1 MANEIKLKKWNGSAW
16 VQQYPEVR
24 HTDIVASGTPSSSN
38 FLRGDGAWANVG
50 DGNTKFYAWRAI
62 NNTSSGGAGYYRIAN
77 INGQAST
84 RFQIEIT
91 GRSQGYGDGNLP
103 NYAKILGQYNN
114 DNNYDVW
121 FFNNRTGT
129 SEVVEEVG
137 TVDDGTNNVN
147 IWVKVSSFAEVT
159 ATAYISDG
167 TITTYDTN
175 SLTTSAPTGY
185 SAVGAEYIMWN
196 SGNDGSGSG
205 LDADTV
211 DGLQASQF
219 IRSDSTDSASGNLTF
234 GGTTTFNNQVTIDT
248 GTSSN
253 ALYLK
258 GTSPTITF
266 ADDTSGA
273 DDFFL
278 HANGNNFYILTD
290 RDGGDQVGA
299 GYETPH
305 PLQLEAD
312 TNVGYLFGE
321 VIASR
326 NYVDTEIASL
336 VASAPDALNTLNELA
351 SALGDDANFST
362 TVTNSLAG
370 KLNLTGGTLTG
381 TLTSR
386 AINMQN
392 YNLTGVNML
401 QFNDAGPNEGIDWSG
416 GNFKI
421 YESPDDLT
429 TNSAGNLQFVS
440 GGQRRM
446 TVGTDGYVYVGSTL
460 HAPTSVTTAKTH
472 ITASNPILQLTDSD
486 TSGSAY
492 IDYQGG
498 TSLKVHAGSDPI
510 VFIAGNS
517 EKARLTAGNG
527 NLGIG
532 TTNPSQ
538 KLDVAGN
545 IKLQNNGN
553 LYLFNTDNYIKYNYW
568 RVNTGGNVNI
578 FNQGNSDIVLS
589 TNNDEKM
596 RIKADGKV
604 GIGTTSPTAVL
615 DVNGALNLKGR
626 AFGDSDGTNSYFKAG
641 TSGSIFFETN
651 GGTRGKIDTSGNFG
665 IGTLSP
671 SEKLQVDGNIKL
683 NSTLPKI
690 QFTDTDNDS
699 DFHIANNNGVLE
711 IADTSN
717 QEERFAIT
725 TAGNVGIGTTSPTQK
740 LEVDGNINANEL
752 HLNDTNTIVKEG
764 NANSVKIQTNSGYV
778 DIGPQNTGFSHFNT
792 DRGRFYFN
800 KGADFDGDIRAYS
813 NPTTKIEESTGH
825 IFELGERVATQDF
838 VENASGYWK
847 QIKTGSTTITSGTT
861 STSITVDETLLNQG
875 GQDQLVIAFELN
887 TNGVANTTS
896 EVHIVKLENS
906 SSSAGGILFN
916 ASASNASI
924 QVGSIRVYRGL
935 ASTQL
940 TFSYSYKFT
949 NGSSSE
955 IPDTVYVGRVW
966 KLVGVEGV

>member
-336 VASAPDALNTLNELA
+336 VASAPSTLDTLNELA

-510 VFIAGNS
+510 VFIAGM
-517 EKARLTAGNG
+517 L
-527 NLGIG
+527 I
-532 TTNPSQ
+532 
-538 KLDVAGN
+538 
-545 IKLQNNGN
+545 
-553 LYLFNTDNYIKYNYW
+553 
-568 RVNTGGNVNI
+568 
-578 FNQGNSDIVLS
+578 
-589 TNNDEKM
+589 
-596 RIKADGKV
+596 
-604 GIGTTSPTAVL
+604 
-615 DVNGALNLKGR
+615 
-626 AFGDSDGTNSYFKAG
+626 
-641 TSGSIFFETN
+641 
-651 GGTRGKIDTSGNFG
+651 
-665 IGTLSP
+665 
-671 SEKLQVDGNIKL
+671 
-683 NSTLPKI
+683 
-690 QFTDTDNDS
+690 
-699 DFHIANNNGVLE
+699 
-711 IADTSN
+711 
-717 QEERFAIT
+717 
-725 TAGNVGIGTTSPTQK
+725 
-740 LEVDGNINANEL
+740 
-752 HLNDTNTIVKEG
+752 
-764 NANSVKIQTNSGYV
+764 
-778 DIGPQNTGFSHFNT
+778 
-792 DRGRFYFN
+792 
-800 KGADFDGDIRAYS
+800 
-813 NPTTKIEESTGH
+813 
-825 IFELGERVATQDF
+825 
-838 VENASGYWK
+838 
-847 QIKTGSTTITSGTT
+847 
-861 STSITVDETLLNQG
+861 
-875 GQDQLVIAFELN
+875 
-887 TNGVANTTS
+887 
-896 EVHIVKLENS
+896 
-906 SSSAGGILFN
+906 
-916 ASASNASI
+916 
-924 QVGSIRVYRGL
+924 
-935 ASTQL
+935 
-940 TFSYSYKFT
+940 
-949 NGSSSE
+949 
-955 IPDTVYVGRVW
+955 
-966 KLVGVEGV
+966 

>member
-290 RDGGDQVGA
+290 RDGNNNVGA

-336 VASAPDALNTLNELA
+336 VASAPSTLDTLNELA

-699 DFHIANNNGVLE
+699 DFHNFTYSVG
-711 IADTSN
+711 DTIKVAVA
-717 QEERFAIT
+717 FI
-725 TAGNVGIGTTSPTQK
+725 
-740 LEVDGNINANEL
+740 
-752 HLNDTNTIVKEG
+752 NDTTYKLYINGTE
-764 NANSVKIQTNSGYV
+764 
-778 DIGPQNTGFSHFNT
+778 IG
-792 DRGRFYFN
+792 D
-800 KGADFDGDIRAYS
+800 
-813 NPTTKIEESTGH
+813 
-825 IFELGERVATQDF
+825 V
-838 VENASGYWK
+838 
-847 QIKTGSTTITSGTT
+847 TSGL
-861 STSITVDETLLNQG
+861 SVPFDHDDILL
-875 GQDQLVIAFELN
+875 GQFRISGDD
-887 TNGVANTTS
+887 G
-896 EVHIVKLENS
+896 KRNS
-906 SSSAGGILFN
+906 FDDF
-916 ASASNASI
+916 
-924 QVGSIRVYRGL
+924 RVYDY
-935 ASTQL
+935 TL
-940 TFSYSYKFT
+940 T
-949 NGSSSE
+949 
-955 IPDTVYVGRVW
+955 D
-966 KLVGVEGV
+966 VELTELTT